1 LFLGLAG
8 CGTKTPAPSVAVAE
22 SDDLQK
28 AQGTWGLVDAQASG
42 ESMPKELQESVVF
55 IIEGDKL
62 RFENGGRKTVHA
74 NLKFDAAKSP
84 REVDFFAT
92 DDKGRPE
99 TVPPTTGVANMPPPA
114 LRDPLKAIYKFDGQN
129 LVVAFGTDPRLPRPT
144 DFEPKPWPKEIRGQ
158 SGPGVIVLT
167 LKKMAADFKPSPV
180 AAEKMISANNLRQI
194 GLGIHN
200 FDAAQGAL
208 PARVLYTKD
217 DKPGLS
223 WRVHILPYL
232 EQDALFKQFKLDE
245 PWDSPNNKPLVAKMP
260 KFYLKPG
267 GDAAKGETYVKVF
280 HGEKGIFSN
289 NVESVVQR
297 QKVKGNR
304 TFWSVTSLTSS
315 PRGSSNV
322 IFAAEAGD
330 PVIWTKPDDI
340 DYDPKKPLPNLKG
353 VYEGGFHVLMG
364 DGRVLWIAEGT
375 KESALR
381 ASIDPNSTST
391 EKLDG
396 LPPRSAN
403 ESDSL
408 KEKRAIDEIKELE
421 KHCVKFAFRTATDT
435 NLPKKLDDILVL
447 ESQDQNNLLNKKSLI
462 DPWGQPYQY
471 ETKDNQQGIR
481 IPIVWTTNPNTKERI
496 PAAHK
501 TGTRSTRR

>member
-1 LFLGLAG
+1 
-8 CGTKTPAPSVAVAE
+8 
-22 SDDLQK
+22 
-28 AQGTWGLVDAQASG
+28 
-42 ESMPKELQESVVF
+42 MPKELQESVVF

-245 PWDSPNNKPLVAKMP
+245 PWDSPTNRPLIDRMP
-260 KFYLKPG
+260 AVYTSPKLPP
-267 GDAAKGETYVKVF
+267 DANRGKTCYKTFV
-280 HGEKGIFSN
+280 GINTIF
-289 NVESVVQR
+289 QH
-297 QKVKGNR
+297 
-304 TFWSVTSLTSS
+304 S
-315 PRGSSNV
+315 PRSTDEPGELEHLSHWTMQSLYGSRRGLSNLV
-322 IFAAEAGD
+322 LVAEAGE
-330 PVIWTKPDDI
+330 PVAWTKPDDFRYSE
-340 DYDPKKPLPNLKG
+340 DGPLPNLTPL
-353 VYEGGFHVLMG
+353 FTDSIFALMG
-364 DGRVLWIAEGT
+364 DGSVRYIRPTGQNFEV
-375 KESALR
+375 ALR
-381 ASIDPNSTST
+381 ASLDP
-391 EKLDG
+391 E
-396 LPPRSAN
+396 N
-403 ESDSL
+403 EPGAMF
-408 KEKRAIDEIKELE
+408 EE
-421 KHCVKFAFRTATDT
+421 
-435 NLPKKLDDILVL
+435 
-447 ESQDQNNLLNKKSLI
+447 
-462 DPWGQPYQY
+462 
-471 ETKDNQQGIR
+471 
-481 IPIVWTTNPNTKERI
+481 
-496 PAAHK
+496 
-501 TGTRSTRR
+501 